1 MRNFII
7 IMATLIFAAL
17 VVFWVI
23 TGLQI
28 MAIAFFIFAGVTS
41 LISTSKL
48 FQWAENRHKHT
59 WVTLTSGETTTKC
72 LHLLHGSVE
81 TVPVTWHLQ
90 RCSDPKCR
98 KEQAY
103 ITDGKTKTSI
113 EPEHLRTKI
122 GYYA

>member
-48 FQWAENRHKHT
+48 FQWAENRH
-59 WVTLTSGETTTKC
+59 
-72 LHLLHGSVE
+72 
-81 TVPVTWHLQ
+81 Q
-90 RCSDPKCR
+90 F
-98 KEQAY
+98 
-103 ITDGKTKTSI
+103 
-113 EPEHLRTKI
+113 
-122 GYYA
+122 